1 MNQARGLGQEVF
13 MSLIITILLISIIQ
27 WLFKGLTGSSLF
39 TGDQIAGFLIAG
51 ASSPLIARG
60 IRRFTPL
67 SKEESNMKSNV
78 PTAALIPQ
86 QSLLIQDTKPG
97 FSVNV
102 EWSKQKGSSD
112 LKESVKE
119 VSLPVNEEREDER
132 EETSSIKKSD
142 DSKKENIEE
151 SLEKKSEAEKRDRE
165 SKDLKIEHKISRPSG
180 SYKERTNITEESKTY
195 GKDTEKEKEA
205 KNDTVVEKPEKGDT
219 DNEAEQVTMEA
230 ENIDL
235 SLLTEEELEMLMQLK
250 KELTRLKS
258 RLLRSLA
265 GEAEM

>member
-1 MNQARGLGQEVF
+1 MNQTRGLGQEVF

-27 WLFKGLTGSSLF
+27 WLFKGLTGNSLF

-67 SKEESNMKSNV
+67 PKEESNMKSNV

-86 QSLLIQDTKPG
+86 QSLLIQDTKPD
-97 FSVNV
+97 FSA
-102 EWSKQKGSSD
+102 

-119 VSLPVNEEREDER
+119 VSLPVDKEKEDER
-132 EETSSIKKSD
+132 EETSSTKKNY

-151 SLEKKSEAEKRDRE
+151 GLEKKSEAEKRDRE
-165 SKDLKIEHKISRPSG
+165 SKDLKMEHKISGPSE
-180 SYKERTNITEESKTY
+180 SYKKGANITEGGKTY
-195 GKDTEKEKEA
+195 GKDAGKEKEA
-205 KNDTVVEKPEKGDT
+205 RNDTIFENPEKGDT
-219 DNEAEQVTMEA
+219 DNKAEQITMEA

-235 SLLTEEELEMLMQLK
+235 SSLTEEELEMLMQLK
-250 KELTRLKS
+250 EELTRLKS

-265 GEAEM
+265 GETEI